1 MALTEK
7 PGNIKETDAAGPL
20 KNDAAREA
28 GTQGGGQP
36 APFSIKKSIGSTVYE
51 VEVRFNPKSRETMGD
66 KILRI
71 VRGGAGGKAGG
82 K

>member
-7 PGNIKETDAAGPL
+7 PGNIEETDAAGPL
-20 KNDAAREA
+20 KRNAASET

-36 APFSIKKSIGSTVYE
+36 APFRMKKRIGATAYE
-51 VEVRFNPKSRETMGD
+51 VEVRFSPGIRETMGE

-71 VRGGAGGKAGG
+71 VRGGAGWKAGE